1 MINGLVI
8 IASLL
13 IAQFYTTPSWAN
25 ESTSVG
31 YYSDDLE
38 AYGGESGAYSGGGSG
53 VFNDIEAIRASPALI
68 ASSQDYRIGASF
80 HWPTFGRSF
89 YQAGV
94 VDGTSTIKAGFLY
107 TAPLNRSYQDPHE
120 DSSLLKSYTHRQA
133 ALWGMRTIQKF
144 NLTLAQALGDKLM
157 LGITG
162 AYIQGMQR
170 PYRSF
175 KLEPTNGVTLGFGLA
190 AHITPTITLAA
201 AVENL
206 NNHALTD
213 LAPIIYRVGG
223 SGTILKNIV
232 RLYADYLHR
241 ERVRSEWVLIHPKN
255 TTSEPNWQSLF
266 EHRSSLSA
274 YEQSIVG
281 GIEVTL
287 EKMLR
292 LIGSYRHEVS
302 TNGFDRQSFGG
313 GISINSELYKIS
325 YTIKQSNLNHTKL
338 HQTVSLHLTF
348 EIGSSSYTPTPT
360 R

>member
-1 MINGLVI
+1 MKKSLLIM
-8 IASLL
+8 ASLL
-13 IAQFYTTPSWAN
+13 VGTFHSPPSLAN
-25 ESTSVG
+25 ESAG

-68 ASSQDYRIGASF
+68 ASSQAYRVGASF
-80 HWPTFGRSF
+80 HWPTYGRSF

-94 VDGTSTIKAGFLY
+94 VDGTSTIKAGLIY
-107 TAPLNRSYQDPHE
+107 TAPLNRSYQEDPLE
-120 DSSLLKSYTHRQA
+120 KSSVLKSYTHRQD
-133 ALWGMRTIQKF
+133 ALWGMQTIQKF
-144 NLTLAQALGDKLM
+144 NLTLAQSWGDKLM

-162 AYIQGMQR
+162 AYIQGLQR

-175 KLEPTNGVTLGFGLA
+175 KIEPTNGVTLGFGLA
-190 AHITPTITLAA
+190 AHITPTMTFAA
-201 AVENL
+201 SAENL

-223 SGTILKNIV
+223 SGAIFKDII

-255 TTSEPNWQSLF
+255 TTAEPNWQSLF
-266 EHRSSLSA
+266 ENRSSLSA
-274 YEQSIVG
+274 YEQSVVG

-287 EKMLR
+287 EKMIKI
-292 LIGSYRHEVS
+292 IGSYRHEIS
-302 TNGFDRQSFGG
+302 ANGFDRRSFGS

-325 YTIKQSNLNHTKL
+325 YTIKRSSLSHSKL
-338 HQTVSLHLTF
+338 HQTVSLHITF
-348 EIGSSSYTPTPT
+348 EIGSSSYTPSPT
-360 R
+360 L